1 MIIRMPSN
9 PRITRAGQKSSAH
22 IFLRDRQDI
31 RELVQGDCRT
41 QILLPGTSFREN
53 YGRLPWLEERRVGD

>member
-1 MIIRMPSN
+1 MIVRMPSN

-31 RELVQGDCRT
+31 RDLCEVIAAPKFYSRD
-41 QILLPGTSFREN
+41 LLP
-53 YGRLPWLEERRVGD
+53 